1 MHLPPF
7 SFFLSLFSVGLGCA
21 HGSRNSVEYAR
32 RRDFDTLCSASEGS
46 VRRFHEA
53 RFLSPRVL
61 RLFPSSSRT
70 QKRTLLPVYKRTSI
84 NVTPVVV
91 SLVCGSCFPPCFTET
106 NRTEKRCVR
115 GRKLRTRVPHKNGEI
130 SNRAFLRAICAR
142 LVFVQKK
149 NLCLSI
155 YSRRLAGVFPR
166 KRLRLRCAT
175 TVFIDDGAYGTR
187 RLVER
192 GLSRAGSLFLSLAH
206 SPPRPPTVS
215 LALARSAR

>member
-7 SFFLSLFSVGLGCA
+7 SFFLSVFSVVVGLGCA

-32 RRDFDTLCSASEGS
+32 RRDFDTLCSVSEGS

-91 SLVCGSCFPPCFTET
+91 SLVCGSRAF
-106 NRTEKRCVR
+106 R
-115 GRKLRTRVPHKNGEI
+115 RVPQRRITRKEVCAGEEI
-130 SNRAFLRAICAR
+130 THACPAQKRRRDIESRVSSRDMSSPRICTKEKPLPFDLFA
-142 LVFVQKK
+142 
-149 NLCLSI
+149 SPG
-155 YSRRLAGVFPR
+155 RR
-166 KRLRLRCAT
+166 
-175 TVFIDDGAYGTR
+175 
-187 RLVER
+187 
-192 GLSRAGSLFLSLAH
+192 
-206 SPPRPPTVS
+206 VS
-215 LALARSAR
+215 T